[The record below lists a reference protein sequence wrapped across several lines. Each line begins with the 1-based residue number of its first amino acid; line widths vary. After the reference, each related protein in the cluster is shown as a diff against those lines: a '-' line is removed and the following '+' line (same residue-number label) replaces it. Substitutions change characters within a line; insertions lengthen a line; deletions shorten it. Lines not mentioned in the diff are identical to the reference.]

1 MNARPS
7 HTDTELIEQARQ
19 GSHQAFKLLVERY
32 QDQVAGVA
40 IGMLGKTAEA
50 EDAGQETFIRFYRS
64 LTSFRSEASL
74 GTYLTRIA
82 INLCLD
88 ALKRRKKRRNEMSVQ
103 EAGPEML
110 RLGSEEAQARWEARE
125 IVYRALDKLDAKSRS
140 VILLRMIE
148 GYSTKETAEI
158 LQVPTG
164 TVLSRLQRGQGKLR
178 AALGKLMEP

>member
-1 MNARPS
+1 M
-7 HTDTELIEQARQ
+7 
-19 GSHQAFKLLVERY
+19 ERY

-50 EDAGQETFIRFYRS
+50 EDVGQETFIRFYRS
-64 LTSFRSEASL
+64 LHKFRKEAAT

-88 ALKRRKKRRNEMSVQ
+88 ALKRRKKQQKEVSVL
-103 EAGPEML
+103 EAGPELL
-110 RLGSEEAQARWEARE
+110 RLGSQEAQAQWEARE
-125 IVYRALDKLDAKSRS
+125 LVYRALDQLEAKHRT

-148 GYSTKETAEI
+148 GYSTKETAQI

-164 TVLSRLQRGQGKLR
+164 TVLSRLQRGQQKLR
-178 AALGKLMEP
+178 AALGKLMDT